1 MIKYPKTILKKPAV
15 YDMIRDVGSY
25 ITHGNLVLTKALSVV
40 GFDRIATP
48 FYGTNYTA
56 SVIPQSYSVPYELAG
71 NNVCNA
77 SVISYVGN
85 NSGGSGASI
94 NNGSGSAIKPSSWQT
109 FMVDTYTP
117 YFNSTSGPT
126 LGKSLM
132 CYPGS
137 WIVQANS
144 DGTQSL
150 WSTSRVAWD
159 GTCTTIN
166 YGWRYTTSFGNSIIG
181 ENATTLFV
189 LCQWL
194 GNGQG
199 GNSTDLPSYAIYAVN
214 KTTTV
219 GTLLNSTTQTLIYKG
234 NTAPKI
240 LVPLTADNKC
250 VIVNYP
256 TGGQAYSQTTQSY
269 GGQLTYWIL
278 DFNAGTVNNPT
289 TQLLTSV
296 STAVNTC
303 IVPSSTSNELLDST
317 KYKYYIPSCDPT
329 ATNATTIKRL
339 FLPKTIGTTYAT
351 GSPLA
356 GDMTS
361 CTLSSLPTGVTI
373 PNPNN
378 NPTSTYSMATSS
390 CIYLNQISVN
400 TKEYVIVLNMG
411 FTNMVDMGVG
421 YSQLQTNIT
430 ISGGNFGTMVNGCD
444 VSRQC
449 LFVFQIDP
457 TNSANL
463 IYKSAINDG
472 TGFGTNSTL
481 YNINK
486 SADST
491 LIVLSNAYSFVVLTW
506 NSTSESYNYSKPFA
520 IPNGIGR
527 ISLDTQNRIW
537 IQEFNSDSIYV
548 FSLNNSMNVVVNF
561 TGSPNSLNYS
571 GTNLTQNVTVNAYD
585 LTSTRYAK
593 TVNLQVVGNATF
605 SNGTNTINVTTST
618 SADTLTA
625 LTITGPGN
633 VQVIPTLVV

>member
-1 MIKYPKTILKKPAV
+1 MIKYPKTILKKPAI

-48 FYGTNYTA
+48 TMG
-56 SVIPQSYSVPYELAG
+56 SIPLSYSIPYELAG

-77 SVISYVGN
+77 SILSYAIGAYIGYPYSGVGL
-85 NSGGSGASI
+85 
-94 NNGSGSAIKPSSWQT
+94 KPSSWQT

-126 LGKSLM
+126 NGKSLM
-132 CYPGS
+132 CYPGGY
-137 WIVQANS
+137 IMQANS
-144 DGTQSL
+144 DGTQIQ
-150 WSTSRVAWD
+150 WSGSNVDWTGTITSTAYKYN
-159 GTCTTIN
+159 C
-166 YGWRYTTSFGNSIIG
+166 SFGNMIVG
-181 ENATTLFV
+181 ENATNLFV
-189 LCQWL
+189 LSQWL
-194 GNGQG
+194 GESLQASNVA
-199 GNSTDLPSYAIYAVN
+199 TLLPSYSIYTVN

-219 GTLLNSTTQTLIYKG
+219 GTLLNATVQILTYKV

-240 LVPLTADNKC
+240 LVPLSADNKC

-256 TGGQAYSQTTQSY
+256 TGGQYNNVTTQAN

-278 DFNAGTVNNPT
+278 DFNAGTINNPS

-303 IVPSSTSNELLDST
+303 TIPSSVSNEVSDST

-329 ATNATTIKRL
+329 ATNPTTIKRL
-339 FLPKTIGTTYAT
+339 YLPKTIGTTYAT

-361 CTLSSLPTGVTI
+361 CTLASLPTSVTI

-378 NPTSTYSMATSS
+378 NPTSVYSMATSS
-390 CIYLNQISVN
+390 CLYLNQISTN

-411 FTNMVDMGVG
+411 FTN
-421 YSQLQTNIT
+421 
-430 ISGGNFGTMVNGCD
+430 ISDLGTGTASMAAATVAAAPISYVNGCD
-444 VSRQC
+444 VARQC

-457 TNSANL
+457 ANSANL
-463 IYKSAINDG
+463 IYKSSITDQ

-486 SADST
+486 SADNT
-491 LIVLSNAYSFVVLTW
+491 LIVLSNAYSFVLLSW
-506 NSTSESYNYSKPFA
+506 NVTSESYSYSKPFA

-527 ISLDTQNRIW
+527 ISMDTQNRIW
-537 IQEFNSDSIYV
+537 VQEYNSDSIYV

-561 TGSPNSLNYS
+561 TGSPSSLNYT

-585 LTSTRYAK
+585 LTGTRYAK
-593 TVNLQVVGNATF
+593 SVNLQVVGNATF
-605 SNGTNTINVTTST
+605 SNGTSTITVSTSA